1 MAFGKTNAKGRST
14 GVMTRKE
21 KNTFGPPKDRG
32 WVWQT
37 TEMMFSPAWKAMG
50 INTRRLIDFLEIEHR
65 NHAGIENGNL
75 MATYDQLV
83 DFGISRSEISRA
95 VKEAEYL
102 GFIDVKRGGRWAD
115 TYQPSVYRLTFYATK
130 DWVAPTNNW
139 KGKTEEAIKKWKR
152 SRSKQKLEA
161 KEFRKTNRGAVSR
174 TTVMRLPELPE
185 HKLKVIK

>member
-115 TYQPSVYRLTFYATK
+115 TNQPSVYRLTFYATK
-130 DWVAPTNNW
+130 DWVLQQMI
-139 KGKTEEAIKKWKR
+139 GKVKLR
-152 SRSKQKLEA
+152 RQSRSGSDLVQSRNLKLKSLEKQTGGL
-161 KEFRKTNRGAVSR
+161 F
-174 TTVMRLPELPE
+174 PELR
-185 HKLKVIK
+185 